1 MKMNFVQIAGAAAA
15 ALVLGGSAQAQQ
27 VQVQSN
33 DAAQARAT
41 MEASMKAA
49 ARGQKVGMLTGKL
62 FTEIKEPATRVS
74 WLFFIGAILIVLGL
88 SWGLFFPIN
97 KSLWTSSFVLYTA
110 GIGMQLLAAC
120 HWLIDVHGANGLG
133 LLEGLLRLRPIHIA
147 ELHVEV

>member
-1 MKMNFVQIAGAAAA
+1 MKMNFGQLATAAAA

-62 FTEIKEPATRVS
+62 NPQPMKLAGGGVAQELDASTMMYSVARVNADGTVEMVCVNGSDAADKALKAPAFAKRVS
-74 WLFFIGAILIVLGL
+74 QL
-88 SWGLFFPIN
+88 S
-97 KSLWTSSFVLYTA
+97 KEQT
-110 GIGMQLLAAC
+110 
-120 HWLIDVHGANGLG
+120 
-133 LLEGLLRLRPIHIA
+133 
-147 ELHVEV
+147 HVRK

>member
-1 MKMNFVQIAGAAAA
+1 MKMNIVQIAGAAAA

-62 FTEIKEPATRVS
+62 NPQPVKLAGGGVAQELDASTMMYSVARVNADGTIEMVCVNGSDAAAKAMKAPAFAKRVS
-74 WLFFIGAILIVLGL
+74 QL
-88 SWGLFFPIN
+88 S
-97 KSLWTSSFVLYTA
+97 KEQT
-110 GIGMQLLAAC
+110 
-120 HWLIDVHGANGLG
+120 
-133 LLEGLLRLRPIHIA
+133 
-147 ELHVEV
+147 HVSK

>member
-62 FTEIKEPATRVS
+62 NPQPMKLAGGGVAQELDASTMMYSVARVNADGTVEMVCVNGSDAAAKAMKAPAFAKRVS
-74 WLFFIGAILIVLGL
+74 QL
-88 SWGLFFPIN
+88 S
-97 KSLWTSSFVLYTA
+97 KEQT
-110 GIGMQLLAAC
+110 
-120 HWLIDVHGANGLG
+120 
-133 LLEGLLRLRPIHIA
+133 
-147 ELHVEV
+147 HVSK

>member
-1 MKMNFVQIAGAAAA
+1 MKMNFVQSAGALAA

-62 FTEIKEPATRVS
+62 NPQPMKLAGGVVAQELDASTMMYSVARVAADGTIEMVCVNGSDAADKALKAPAFAKRVS
-74 WLFFIGAILIVLGL
+74 QL
-88 SWGLFFPIN
+88 S
-97 KSLWTSSFVLYTA
+97 KEQT
-110 GIGMQLLAAC
+110 
-120 HWLIDVHGANGLG
+120 
-133 LLEGLLRLRPIHIA
+133 
-147 ELHVEV
+147 HVRK

>member
-62 FTEIKEPATRVS
+62 NPQPVKLAGGGVAQELDASTMMYSVARVNADGTVEMVCVNGSDAAAKAKKAPVFAKRVS
-74 WLFFIGAILIVLGL
+74 QL
-88 SWGLFFPIN
+88 S
-97 KSLWTSSFVLYTA
+97 KEQT
-110 GIGMQLLAAC
+110 
-120 HWLIDVHGANGLG
+120 
-133 LLEGLLRLRPIHIA
+133 
-147 ELHVEV
+147 HVSK

>member
-1 MKMNFVQIAGAAAA
+1 MKMNIVQIAGAAAA

-62 FTEIKEPATRVS
+62 NPQPVKLAGGGVAQELDASTMMYSVARVNADGTVEMVCVNGSDAAAKAMKAPAFAKRVS
-74 WLFFIGAILIVLGL
+74 QL
-88 SWGLFFPIN
+88 S
-97 KSLWTSSFVLYTA
+97 KEQT
-110 GIGMQLLAAC
+110 
-120 HWLIDVHGANGLG
+120 
-133 LLEGLLRLRPIHIA
+133 
-147 ELHVEV
+147 HVSK

>member
-1 MKMNFVQIAGAAAA
+1 MKMTFVQLAGAAAA

-62 FTEIKEPATRVS
+62 NPQPMKLAGGGVAQELDASTMMYSVARVNADGTVEMVCVNGSDAAAKAMKAPAFAKRVS
-74 WLFFIGAILIVLGL
+74 QL
-88 SWGLFFPIN
+88 S
-97 KSLWTSSFVLYTA
+97 KEQT
-110 GIGMQLLAAC
+110 
-120 HWLIDVHGANGLG
+120 
-133 LLEGLLRLRPIHIA
+133 
-147 ELHVEV
+147 HVSK

>member
-62 FTEIKEPATRVS
+62 NPQPVKLAGGGVAQELDASTMMYSVARVNADGTVEMVCVNGSDAAAKAMKAPVFAKRVS
-74 WLFFIGAILIVLGL
+74 QL
-88 SWGLFFPIN
+88 S
-97 KSLWTSSFVLYTA
+97 KEQT
-110 GIGMQLLAAC
+110 
-120 HWLIDVHGANGLG
+120 
-133 LLEGLLRLRPIHIA
+133 
-147 ELHVEV
+147 HVSK